1 MNSGGP
7 NYDDLPVVEDL
18 SGVKVDDED
27 VLAVRKRLQKAKKLK
42 SAIKAAQVRIKYCF
56 FFTSAAPSAA
66 MAL

>member
-27 VLAVRKRLQKAKKLK
+27 VLAVRKRLQQAKKLK
-42 SAIKAAQVRIKYCF
+42 SAIKAAQVKIYLSFLFVFCF
-56 FFTSAAPSAA
+56 
-66 MAL
+66 